1 MNSAKYVSD
10 YLEKLKAQGME
21 LMLIAWKIAL
31 ACVGWAYVFG
41 AAGEYCDPANR
52 RNYFKRHGADHPQ
65 IAEKCQVIRPKDPVA
80 SCDGCKWYPGG
91 LLTRFFDCRGFTRWV
106 LKVVF
111 GWTLQGSG
119 CTSQWNTES
128 NWKAKGEIKDGIP
141 KDTLC
146 CLFYYKKDKKGN
158 RTKTLSHTGFY
169 LNGETVECSNG
180 AQYSK
185 TLNKKWEVWAV
196 PACIDAVIQPVEPP
210 KEPEKQQEGGQTVSS
225 KKTIRKGN
233 YGALVKE
240 CQTMLQKLGYDL
252 GICGVDGDFG
262 QATEKAVKQ
271 FQRDHGLTVDG
282 VVGQK
287 TWAALEQ
294 AVSDPAPKI
303 TYYTVTIPHQT
314 ESEADALIAK
324 YPNAKKEIEK
334 G

>member
-1 MNSAKYVSD
+1 MNSAKYVDSLID
-10 YLEKLKAQGME
+10 KLKAQGLA
-21 LMLIAWKIAL
+21 LMLIAWQVAK

-41 AAGEYCDPANR
+41 AAGEYCTPANR
-52 RNYFKRHGADHPQ
+52 KKYYASKGAAHPQ

-80 SCDGCKWYPGG
+80 SCDGCKWYPGD

-146 CLFYYKKDKKGN
+146 CLFYYKKDSKGN

-169 LNGETVECSNG
+169 LNGETVECSSG
-180 AQYSK
+180 VQYSK

-196 PACIDAVIQPVEPP
+196 PACVDFVGSAEPP
-210 KEPEKQQEGGQTVSS
+210 KEPEKQPEKGQTVSY
-225 KKTIRKGN
+225 KTLRRGN
-233 YGALVKE
+233 YGELVKQL
-240 CQTMLQKLGYDL
+240 QTKLNALGYDL
-252 GICGVDGDFG
+252 GVCGIDGDFG
-262 QATEKAVKQ
+262 QATEKAVKA
-271 FQRDHGLTVDG
+271 FQKDHGLTADG

-287 TWAALEQ
+287 TWAALE
-294 AVSDPAPKI
+294 STETPAKQVF
-303 TYYTVTIPHQT
+303 YTVTIPHQ
-314 ESEADALIAK
+314 SKAVADEIIKK
-324 YPNAKKEIEK
+324 YGGKMTAE
-334 G
+334 